1 MASQRKLGGGPRP
14 VFTVII
20 NMEWKQGEVGGKTF
34 LEILGSFMSLP
45 EGNWTLASFEHTLVV
60 LGRAK
65 IVHFRLSAVVSSES

>member
-1 MASQRKLGGGPRP
+1 M
-14 VFTVII
+14 VTVIWSG
-20 NMEWKQGEVGGKTF
+20 NRWKTF

-65 IVHFRLSAVVSSES
+65 IVHFRLSVVYCSYTNG